1 MMKTPQIIAGVLV
14 GLMLVGCDKSPR
26 EGQAPSKT
34 ESEAKATNVVKL
46 LETAKEKTLEALA
59 GGPVEKAHKKAE
71 EISVRASVRALD
83 NAVVVYSSS
92 HRGRLPQSLSEL
104 VEGDRPI
111 LHGGKEALVDP
122 WDNPYLLKKQGRRR
136 YYVMSCGP
144 DGVEGTDD
152 DIRSNPSEPRP

>member
-59 GGPVEKAHKKAE
+59 GGPVEKAHKKAAG
-71 EISVRASVRALD
+71 ISVRALD
-83 NAVVVYSSS
+83 NAVVVYSLS

-111 LHGGKEALVDP
+111 LQGGKEALVDP
-122 WDNPYLLKKQGRRR
+122 WDNPYLLMKQGRRR